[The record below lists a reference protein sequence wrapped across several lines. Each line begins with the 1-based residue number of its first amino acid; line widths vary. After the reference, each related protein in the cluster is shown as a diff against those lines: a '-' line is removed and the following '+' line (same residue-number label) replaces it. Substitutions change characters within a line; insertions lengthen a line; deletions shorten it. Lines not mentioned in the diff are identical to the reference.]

1 MEETEGTAASGSH
14 GRFALSAMRG
24 GGWGGLWSPFCLRCS
39 EVVGEVIGSDLRAA
53 FFSFAPCTTCV
64 TSDKLLNLSEA

>member
-1 MEETEGTAASGSH
+1 MEEMEGTAASGSH

-24 GGWGGLWSPFCLRCS
+24 GGGGGLWSPFCLRCS
-39 EVVGEVIGSDLRAA
+39 EVVGEVIGFDLRAV

>member
-39 EVVGEVIGSDLRAA
+39 EVVGEVIGFDLRAV
-53 FFSFAPCTTCV
+53 FFLFRTMHYLCDLRQIAQS
-64 TSDKLLNLSEA
+64 L